1 MELAS
6 GITKKDISFRNR
18 QTGRSKVI
26 PLGQNVRIRDT
37 FAQGNGFTLVT
48 KYKGESYEAN
58 GVLARD
64 IERN

>member
-6 GITKKDISFRNR
+6 GTTKKDISFRNR

-26 PLGQNVRIRDT
+26 PAGQPVRVRDT
-37 FAQGNGFTLVT
+37 FTQGNAFTLTT

-64 IERN
+64 FEQE